1 VTPATAARLSLASY
15 DDATVEIGNSAAL
28 VELVDGH
35 QVIAFR
41 GTNDGLDVLHD
52 LIAFPWKPDALNVW
66 VHRGFWAY
74 TNNLIEPL
82 TKLILRR
89 NLPVHLTGHSLGGAA
104 ALIFAAYCQNNGIK
118 ISGIHTFGAPRAGY
132 ESLASKTYRIPGN
145 RYVIEG
151 DAVPSVPPSWFA
163 FPYTHDRP
171 ATMLP
176 GIPGIIDHPMSGYV
190 EAL

>member
-1 VTPATAARLSLASY
+1 MTPAVAARLSLESY

-28 VELVDGH
+28 VEIVDGT

-41 GTNDGLDVLHD
+41 GTNDLQDAAHNIWAV
-52 LIAFPWKPDALNVW
+52 PWKPDALNAW
-66 VHRGFWAY
+66 VHRGFWLY
-74 TNNLIEPL
+74 TINLIEPL

-89 NLPVHLTGHSLGGAA
+89 NLPLALTGHSLGGAA
-104 ALIFAAYCQNNGIK
+104 AVIFAAYCQSKGIK
-118 ISGIHTFGAPRAGY
+118 VSALHTFGAPRPGY
-132 ESLASKTYRIPGN
+132 ESLANKTFRIPGN

-171 ATMLP
+171 AAILP
-176 GIPGIIDHPMSGYV
+176 GIPGLIDHPMTGYV